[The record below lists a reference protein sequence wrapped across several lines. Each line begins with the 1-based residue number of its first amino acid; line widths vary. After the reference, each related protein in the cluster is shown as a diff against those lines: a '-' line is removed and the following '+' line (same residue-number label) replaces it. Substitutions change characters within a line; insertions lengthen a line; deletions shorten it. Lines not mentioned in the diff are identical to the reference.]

1 MGFLGS
7 FSCLDHEEE
16 AEESNNES
24 DEEEAEESHAEEESD
39 EEESDDEEESESDEE
54 ESDEEHESN
63 EEEES
68 DSSDDRRG
76 NSSTKRVVWSDRI
89 KSVKKIEYGEDEL
102 MWKQEAWGEIK
113 ARKEENKQ
121 GRKEEEK
128 IKKCQT
134 KRLNVYAAPL
144 SVPPSLP
151 FLSLSLL
158 AFPPMDYDYVDPTIF
173 SPSLPLSF
181 SPSPAVEITEKTEMD
196 VIEPNQN
203 DGSAEEEKR
212 EASRRAAGALN
223 EANDEGATPLMQA
236 RDRSCDLEWSD
247 AEDLQHTVALL
258 RHRGKGAVAR
268 AGRVKMQPREVKER
282 QRDRRSR
289 GDRRRSERH
298 KKTRKGVKKRDPLVT
313 LLREWDILQT

>member
-1 MGFLGS
+1 MMKQEWESAEGS
-7 FSCLDHEEE
+7 LIVLLYKEE
-16 AEESNNES
+16 AEESDNES

-173 SPSLPLSF
+173 SPSLPPL
-181 SPSPAVEITEKTEMD
+181 PL
-196 VIEPNQN
+196 
-203 DGSAEEEKR
+203 R
-212 EASRRAAGALN
+212 SRR
-223 EANDEGATPLMQA
+223 
-236 RDRSCDLEWSD
+236 
-247 AEDLQHTVALL
+247 
-258 RHRGKGAVAR
+258 
-268 AGRVKMQPREVKER
+268 R
-282 QRDRRSR
+282 QRWTSSSQIKTTGVRRKRR
-289 GDRRRSERH
+289 GRQAGGPRVPS
-298 KKTRKGVKKRDPLVT
+298 TRQT
-313 LLREWDILQT
+313 TRELPH